1 MEEVLNKK
9 KKLKKLDIGNYG
21 PMMDQGSSMKASVPT
36 TTDYGVNVKV
46 FCKTRLKL
54 CVTL

>member
-9 KKLKKLDIGNYG
+9 KKLKKLDIGKYG

-36 TTDYGVNVKV
+36 TTDYGVNVNV

-54 CVTL
+54 CLTL